1 MPDLVTHLAAGY
13 IAALPFW
20 KRTQSR
26 ILFFFGT
33 ILPDLATR
41 PLNILVPSSG
51 RFTEPLH
58 TPLGYAL
65 LCWLL
70 AQLFDRRRTRHDA
83 FTALLAGGLLHFVLD
98 ALQRHVAGG
107 YIWLFPFSTAS
118 SPWGL
123 FWPDECMRWM
133 PLWALAILVIELVA
147 RRRAHS
153 TS

>member
-1 MPDLVTHLAAGY
+1 MPDLITHLASGY
-13 IAALPFW
+13 VLALPFW
-20 KRTQSR
+20 KRTQCR
-26 ILFFFGT
+26 ILFFVGT
-33 ILPDLATR
+33 VLPDLATR

-58 TPLGYAL
+58 TPLGYAF

-70 AQLFDRRRTRHDA
+70 AQLFDTRRARNDA
-83 FTALLAGGLLHFVLD
+83 FYALLGGGCLHFLLD

-118 SPWGL
+118 YSWGL

-133 PLWALAILVIELVA
+133 PVWAIVTVVIEITA
-147 RRRAHS
+147 RRRS
-153 TS
+153 RGTR